1 MKSSNGG
8 WLKFVALFAVMMLV
22 LVACGDD
29 AGDTATT
36 VASDDTTT
44 DGGSEDGGSEDGG
57 SGDTT
62 ATTEAMMGP
71 EGVFSTYIVEPEH
84 LTPSTSNESEGIAV
98 LRAMFKGLVDFDV
111 RTSEP
116 RNQVAESIVSDDGG
130 TNWTITLKDGWTFH
144 DGTPVTASS
153 FVDAWNWTAYGPNG
167 QQNNSFFSIFAGY
180 DEVAPAEGE
189 PTAETL
195 SGLAV
200 VDDLTFTAELASA
213 DPQFPVRL
221 GYLAYAP
228 LPAVFFEGDMDAEA
242 RVAAFD
248 AAPIG
253 NGPFQIVGEWNH
265 NVEIVTEYYPDYAGD
280 DFPHAAGI
288 VFQIYADE
296 ATAYNDLLAGNLDVM
311 DNIPSEQVPNAPT
324 DFGDDY
330 KTSSQTSFT
339 YLGFPSYVPELTP
352 DIRRALSMAI
362 DRDLIM
368 ATVLNGAF
376 FPAKSVIPPSLPG
389 YREYVCD
396 YWEFDPVAAK
406 ELFDAAGG
414 WTGPMTVWFN
424 SGSGH
429 DLWVEAATNM
439 WRETLGMEEFVFE
452 QLPFAE
458 YLPFIDAREL
468 TGPGR
473 LGWGMDYPSP
483 QNFLEP
489 LFASYNAA
497 PVGSNNFI
505 YESAE
510 FDAALAAGNAAAV
523 DGLDAAIPDY
533 QAAEDILCNDVPVAP
548 IYFRQNHSAHS
559 GGVEGLHVD
568 AQGDINYTEISVIP

>member
-1 MKSSNGG
+1 MKSSNNG

-29 AGDTATT
+29 TSETTAGDTTETT
-36 VASDDTTT
+36 AAGDT
-44 DGGSEDGGSEDGG
+44 
-57 SGDTT
+57 GDTT

-71 EGVFSTYIVEPEH
+71 EGVFSTYIIEPEH

-98 LRAMFKGLVDFDV
+98 LRALFSGLVAYDV

-116 RNQVAESIVSDDGG
+116 SNQVAESIESDDGG

-144 DGTPVTASS
+144 DGTPVTAQD
-153 FVDAWNWTAYGPNG
+153 FVDTWNWTAYGPNG
-167 QQNNSFFSIFAGY
+167 QQNNSFYSIIAGY
-180 DEVAPAEGE
+180 DEVAPAEGD

-200 VDDLTFTAELASA
+200 VDNLTFTVELSTA

-221 GYLAYAP
+221 GYGAYFPMPKA
-228 LPAVFFEGDMDAEA
+228 FFEGDLDAEA
-242 RVAAFD
+242 RVARFD

-253 NGPFQIVGEWNH
+253 NGPFMIVGEWNH
-265 NVEIVTEYYPDYAGD
+265 NVEIVTEYYPEYAGS

-330 KTSSQTSFT
+330 QTSSQTSFT
-339 YLGFPSYVPELTP
+339 YLGFPSYLPELTL

-396 YWEFDPVAAK
+396 YWEYDPVAAK

-429 DLWVEAATNM
+429 DLWVEAASNM
-439 WRETLGMEEFVFE
+439 WRETLGIEEFIFE
-452 QLPFAE
+452 QLPFSE
-458 YLPFIDAREL
+458 YLPVIDAQEI
-468 TGPGR
+468 TGPFR

-497 PVGSNNFI
+497 PVGSNNAI
-505 YESAE
+505 YNSAE

-523 DGLDAAIPDY
+523 GGLDAAIPDY
-533 QAAEDILCNDVPVAP
+533 QAAEDILCNDVPAAP
-548 IYFRQNHSAHS
+548 IYFRQNHFAHS
-559 GGVEGLHVD
+559 GGVEGLYVD

>member
-1 MKSSNGG
+1 MQSTSKG
-8 WLKFVALFAVMMLV
+8 WLRFIAVLAVLTLV
-22 LVACGDD
+22 LVACGDGAEETTTTAAPGETTTTAD
-29 AGDTATT
+29 SGDG
-36 VASDDTTT
+36 DTTT
-44 DGGSEDGGSEDGG
+44 
-57 SGDTT
+57 
-62 ATTEAMMGP
+62 TTEAMMGP

-167 QQNNSFFSIFAGY
+167 QQNNSFYSIFAGY
-180 DEVAPAEGE
+180 DEVAPAEGD

-195 SGLAV
+195 SGLVV
-200 VDDLTFTAELASA
+200 VDDLTFTAELATA

-228 LPAVFFEGDMDAEA
+228 LPAAFFEGDMDVEA

-248 AAPIG
+248 EAPIG
-253 NGPFQIVGEWNH
+253 NGPFQIVGTWNH

-288 VFQIYADE
+288 IFQIYADE

-311 DNIPSEQVPNAPT
+311 DNIPSEQVPNAAA
-324 DFGDDY
+324 DFGDAY
-330 KTSSQTSFT
+330 QTSSQTSFT
-339 YLGFPSYVPELTP
+339 YLGFPSYIPELTP

-362 DRDLIM
+362 DKDLIM
-368 ATVLNGAF
+368 ETVLNGAF

-389 YREYVCD
+389 YRESVCD
-396 YWEFDPVAAK
+396 YWEFNPTEAK
-406 ELFDAAGG
+406 ALFDAAGG

-439 WRETLGMEEFVFE
+439 WRETLGIEEFVFE
-452 QLPFAE
+452 QLPFSE
-458 YLPFIDAREL
+458 YLPFLDNQQL

-505 YESAE
+505 YNSAE

-523 DGLDAAIPDY
+523 DGLDAALPDY

-548 IYFRQNHSAHS
+548 IYFRQNHFAHS
-559 GGVEGLHVD
+559 GGVENFYVD
-568 AQGDINYTEISVIP
+568 AQGDINYTEIVVVP

>member
-1 MKSSNGG
+1 
-8 WLKFVALFAVMMLV
+8 
-22 LVACGDD
+22 
-29 AGDTATT
+29 
-36 VASDDTTT
+36 
-44 DGGSEDGGSEDGG
+44 
-57 SGDTT
+57 
-62 ATTEAMMGP
+62 MMGP
-71 EGVFSTYIVEPEH
+71 EGVFSTYIIEPEH

-98 LRAMFKGLVDFDV
+98 LRALFSGLVAYDV

-130 TNWTITLKDGWTFH
+130 TNWTITMKDGWTFH
-144 DGTPVTASS
+144 DGTPVTANS
-153 FVDAWNWTAYGPNG
+153 FVDAWNFTAYGPNG
-167 QQNNSFFSIFAGY
+167 QQNNSFYSFIAGY
-180 DEVAPAEGE
+180 DEVNPAEGD

-200 VDDLTFTAELASA
+200 VDDLTFTVELSTA

-221 GYLAYAP
+221 GYGAYFP
-228 LPAVFFEGDMDAEA
+228 LPASFFEGDLTPEE

-248 AAPIG
+248 ESPIG
-253 NGPFQIVGEWNH
+253 NGPFMMDGVWEH
-265 NVEIVTEYYPDYAGD
+265 NVQIATTYYPDYAGD
-280 DFPHAAGI
+280 DFPHSAGI

-311 DNIPSEQVPNAPT
+311 DSIPSEQVPNAAA

-330 KTSSQTSFT
+330 QTSSQTSFT
-339 YLGFPSYVPELTP
+339 YLGFPSYVEELTP
-352 DIRRALSMAI
+352 DLRRAFSMAI

-368 ATVLNGAF
+368 ETVLNGAF

-389 YREYVCD
+389 YRASVCD
-396 YWEFDPVAAK
+396 YWEYDPVAAK

-414 WTGPMTVWFN
+414 WTGPMTMWFN

-429 DLWVEAATNM
+429 DLWVEAVSNM
-439 WRETLGMEEFVFE
+439 WRETFGMEEFVFE

-458 YLPFIDAREL
+458 YLPFIDAREI
-468 TGPGR
+468 TGPFR

-497 PVGSNNFI
+497 PVGSNNAI
-505 YESAE
+505 YDSAE

-523 DGLDAAIPDY
+523 GGLDAAIPDY
-533 QAAEDILCNDVPVAP
+533 QRAEDILCNDVPVAP
-548 IYFRQNHSAHS
+548 IYFRQNHFAHS
-559 GGVEGLHVD
+559 GGVEGLYVD

>member
-1 MKSSNGG
+1 MTSTSKG
-8 WLKFVALFAVMMLV
+8 WLRFIAVFAVLTLI
-22 LVACGDD
+22 LVACGEGAEETTTT
-29 AGDTATT
+29 AGSGETTTTADSGTG
-36 VASDDTTT
+36 DTTT
-44 DGGSEDGGSEDGG
+44 
-57 SGDTT
+57 
-62 ATTEAMMGP
+62 TTEAMMGP

-98 LRAMFKGLVDFDV
+98 LRALFKGLVDYDV

-116 RNQVAESIVSDDGG
+116 RNQVADSIVSDDGG
-130 TNWTITLKDGWTFH
+130 LNWTITLKDGWTFH

-153 FVDAWNWTAYGPNG
+153 FVDAWNFTAYGPNG

-200 VDDLTFTAELASA
+200 VDDLTFTVELGTA

-221 GYLAYAP
+221 GYGAYYP
-228 LPAVFFEGDMDAEA
+228 LPAAFFEGDMDVEA

-248 AAPIG
+248 EAPIG
-253 NGPFQIVGEWNH
+253 NGPFQIVGTWNH

-311 DNIPSEQVPNAPT
+311 DNIPSEQVPNAAA
-324 DFGDDY
+324 DFGDAY
-330 KTSSQTSFT
+330 QTSAQTSFT
-339 YLGFPSYVPELTP
+339 YLGFPSYLPELTP

-368 ATVLNGAF
+368 ETVLNGAF

-439 WRETLGMEEFVFE
+439 WRETLGIEEFVFE

-458 YLPFIDAREL
+458 YLPFIDNRQL

-497 PVGSNNFI
+497 PVGV
-505 YESAE
+505 EQLHLRKRRVRCRRGGRKRGCGRWTGCG
-510 FDAALAAGNAAAV
+510 DP
-523 DGLDAAIPDY
+523 GLPA
-533 QAAEDILCNDVPVAP
+533 C
-548 IYFRQNHSAHS
+548 
-559 GGVEGLHVD
+559 
-568 AQGDINYTEISVIP
+568 

>member
-1 MKSSNGG
+1 MKSTNRG
-8 WLKFVALFAVMMLV
+8 WLRFVALFAVLMLV

-29 AGDTATT
+29 TSETTAGDTTETT
-36 VASDDTTT
+36 AAGDT
-44 DGGSEDGGSEDGG
+44 
-57 SGDTT
+57 GDTT

-71 EGVFSTYIVEPEH
+71 EGVFSTYIIEPEH

-98 LRAMFKGLVDFDV
+98 LRALFSGLVAYDV

-130 TNWTITLKDGWTFH
+130 TNWTITMKDGWTFH
-144 DGTPVTASS
+144 DGTPVTANS
-153 FVDAWNWTAYGPNG
+153 FVDAWNFTAYGPNG
-167 QQNNSFFSIFAGY
+167 QQNNSFYSFIAGY
-180 DEVAPAEGE
+180 DEVNPAEGD

-200 VDDLTFTAELASA
+200 VDDLTFTVELSTA

-221 GYLAYAP
+221 GYGAYFP
-228 LPAVFFEGDMDAEA
+228 LPASFFEGDLTPEE

-248 AAPIG
+248 ESPIG
-253 NGPFQIVGEWNH
+253 NGPFMMDGVWEH
-265 NVEIVTEYYPDYAGD
+265 NVQIATTYYPDYAGD
-280 DFPHAAGI
+280 DFPHSAGI

-311 DNIPSEQVPNAPT
+311 DSIPSEQVPNAAA

-330 KTSSQTSFT
+330 QTSSQTSFT
-339 YLGFPSYVPELTP
+339 YLGFPSYVEELTP
-352 DIRRALSMAI
+352 DLRRAFSMAI

-368 ATVLNGAF
+368 ETVLNGAF

-389 YREYVCD
+389 YRASVCD
-396 YWEFDPVAAK
+396 YWEYDPVAAK

-414 WTGPMTVWFN
+414 WTGPMTMWFN

-429 DLWVEAATNM
+429 DLWVEAVSNM
-439 WRETLGMEEFVFE
+439 WRETFGMEEFVFE

-458 YLPFIDAREL
+458 YLPFIDAREI
-468 TGPGR
+468 TGPFR

-497 PVGSNNFI
+497 PVGSNNAI
-505 YESAE
+505 YDSAE

-523 DGLDAAIPDY
+523 GGLDAAIPDY
-533 QAAEDILCNDVPVAP
+533 QRAEDILCNDVPVAP
-548 IYFRQNHSAHS
+548 IYFRQNHFAHS
-559 GGVEGLHVD
+559 GGVEGLYVD